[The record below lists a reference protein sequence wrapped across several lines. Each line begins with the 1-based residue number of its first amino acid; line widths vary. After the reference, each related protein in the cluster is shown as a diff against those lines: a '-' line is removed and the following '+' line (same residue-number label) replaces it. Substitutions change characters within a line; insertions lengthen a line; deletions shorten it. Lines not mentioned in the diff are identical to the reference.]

1 MILLH
6 LITILLVT
14 GIILWLINKIPMPY
28 YIKRIINI
36 VIVVSV
42 FLWLLI
48 LIFGGFGGVK
58 LSQ

>member
-6 LITILLVT
+6 LITILLVISIT
-14 GIILWLINKIPMPY
+14 LWLINKIPMPY

-36 VIVVSV
+36 IIVVSV
-42 FLWLLI
+42 IIWLLI
-48 LIFGGFGGVK
+48 LIFGGLGGIK